1 MNICMLTDTFFPNVG
16 GAEMVLD
23 HLSRELVNLG
33 DKVVVMAPRAKAAYK
48 DNAPY
53 EVVRYRKPF
62 SKHLGLRLLL
72 PRLMKLHRRCRF
84 DVIHCHAAYPPAY
97 VALAFSKLTG
107 IPVVVRPHGSDI
119 LPGERMRKHPRIEE
133 RIRGTLRQV
142 DAIIAQGDYLREEIG
157 KLDVPYEKI
166 HVIHN
171 GVSLEEFAAG
181 EPYPHSVPYCLTLG
195 NLSHRKGFDLLV
207 RAYAEL
213 SEPAFDLIIAGT
225 GPEEDVLR
233 SLINELGLSKRIH
246 LVGHVSGQEKVSL
259 YRSAQFFVCPSRRE
273 PFANVILEALASGLP
288 VVATA
293 VGGNRQLVIQDQ
305 HGLLSPADD
314 ISGLA
319 ANLDRCMGEPA
330 LLDRYRIAVREF
342 IAEFDWPIVAKRYRA
357 LYEQVIAARGGAC

>member
-1 MNICMLTDTFFPNVG
+1 M
-16 GAEMVLD
+16 
-23 HLSRELVNLG
+23 
-33 DKVVVMAPRAKAAYK
+33 
-48 DNAPY
+48 
-53 EVVRYRKPF
+53 
-62 SKHLGLRLLL
+62 
-72 PRLMKLHRRCRF
+72 
-84 DVIHCHAAYPPAY
+84 
-97 VALAFSKLTG
+97 
-107 IPVVVRPHGSDI
+107 
-119 LPGERMRKHPRIEE
+119 
-133 RIRGTLRQV
+133 
-142 DAIIAQGDYLREEIG
+142 
-157 KLDVPYEKI
+157 
-166 HVIHN
+166 
-171 GVSLEEFAAG
+171 
-181 EPYPHSVPYCLTLG
+181 
-195 NLSHRKGFDLLV
+195 
-207 RAYAEL
+207 
-213 SEPAFDLIIAGT
+213 
-225 GPEEDVLR
+225 LR